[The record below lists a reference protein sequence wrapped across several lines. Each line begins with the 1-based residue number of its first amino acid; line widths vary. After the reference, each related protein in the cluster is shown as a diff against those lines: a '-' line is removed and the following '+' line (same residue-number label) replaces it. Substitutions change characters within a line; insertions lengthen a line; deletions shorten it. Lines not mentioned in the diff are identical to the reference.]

1 MDSYNMQQTKK
12 NNERRLQLTV
22 IMTKVIQDREIVS
35 RSASDGHN
43 RREYD
48 FMSGVSFRER

>member
-1 MDSYNMQQTKK
+1 MQQTKK
-12 NNERRLQLTV
+12 INEKWLLLVV
-22 IMTKVIQDREIVS
+22 IMTKGWVIQDREIVS

-43 RREYD
+43 SREYD

>member
-1 MDSYNMQQTKK
+1 MQQTKK

-22 IMTKVIQDREIVS
+22 IMTKGWVIQDKEIVS

-43 RREYD
+43 SREYD